1 MPIVQVHSY
10 GFRSAV
16 GGHSAP
22 SHMAV
27 RGQVSPARRRLFV
40 SDDEEDAQELDN
52 RVTVERQLAQ
62 IQIEQTRKWNFD
74 FGKGVPLPGRYLWQQ
89 STTMTLPD
97 RPSHPLP
104 PPAGI
109 KRPIDNQVDLT
120 GPLSKQMKP
129 DLHVYD
135 SINNNHRC
143 VNQKKITGK
152 IDFVLSFFF
161 LFFFYALGCLP
172 TAKFR
177 NSRVFY
183 SVLVRRGWSMGQ
195 DGWRL

>member
-10 GFRSAV
+10 GFHSAV

-62 IQIEQTRKWNFD
+62 IQVEQTRKWNFD

-143 VNQKKITGK
+143 VNQKKIT
-152 IDFVLSFFF
+152 DFMKNQKLSESKRREVGP
-161 LFFFYALGCLP
+161 LPSSSSGLGH
-172 TAKFR
+172 
-177 NSRVFY
+177 
-183 SVLVRRGWSMGQ
+183 
-195 DGWRL
+195 